1 MNTRIENEVRT
12 VAGIDIITVT
22 GYVDN
27 KKVYIVE
34 NKGSGWSF
42 SFPMNNFNDLNFVK
56 KTIELIEE
64 INSKELGLS

>member
-27 KKVYIVE
+27 KKVYIA
-34 NKGSGWSF
+34 
-42 SFPMNNFNDLNFVK
+42 
-56 KTIELIEE
+56 
-64 INSKELGLS
+64 